1 MASAD
6 VDWAGAADAQENAL
20 KQLDGLR
27 VGGNAGFGVG
37 FSFISAMEI
46 MYWLTIRLV
55 QNYYAV
61 GGKKENKYNV
71 LQRVPPYSFDKPL
84 YRKEEK

>member
-1 MASAD
+1 MS
-6 VDWAGAADAQENAL
+6 Q
-20 KQLDGLR
+20 

-61 GGKKENKYNV
+61 GGKKENK
-71 LQRVPPYSFDKPL
+71 
-84 YRKEEK
+84 